1 MRLPASSLTRTGILI
16 RPSPREDYA
25 GLRSRLFTVIFKIT
39 GRPPSK
45 YVARGE
51 VAGAAGL
58 WSILALLRKD
68 PEELKKHVARRL
80 MDTSI
85 VDRAYKLDVEWRS
98 LLTEI
103 NQLRHKHNVV
113 SRSIGRAKDPARRKE
128 LIEEARRLL
137 DQLAAKE
144 ARLKEVE
151 KQREEALLSLP
162 NLVDSDVP
170 TGDESRNEPLM
181 YWGRPRVWR
190 GFLERFKEETV
201 SRGFSVEY
209 EVIDWKPV
217 GHADMLE
224 NVLGLG
230 NTLKAGEVAGSRF
243 YYLFEDLVW
252 LDFALLLYAVD
263 VLTSKGYKLVMPP
276 YMLRFEVMSRVI
288 DLETFRDAIYKIEGE
303 DLYLIATAEHP
314 LAALYY
320 KSELYDDEL
329 PLKLVGVSPCFRKE
343 AGAGNRDLKGIFRV
357 HQFHKVEQFVFSTPE
372 DSRKLHEELISN
384 ARELF
389 EGLGLP
395 YRVVNIASGD
405 LGACAVKKYDL
416 EVWMPAQGRYRE
428 MVSASNCTDWQAYRL
443 SIRLVRRKGMERG
456 YVHTLNSTGIAS
468 TRTITAILENY
479 QEPDGTVVIPKV
491 LNKYL
496 EGFSRAPKGQ
506 IEPVKRG

>member
-1 MRLPASSLTRTGILI
+1 M
-16 RPSPREDYA
+16 
-25 GLRSRLFTVIFKIT
+25 
-39 GRPPSK
+39 
-45 YVARGE
+45 
-51 VAGAAGL
+51 
-58 WSILALLRKD
+58 WSVLALLRGN
-68 PEELKKHVARRL
+68 PEELKKHVAKRL

-85 VDRAYKLDVEWRS
+85 VDRAHSLDVKWRK

-103 NQLRHKHNVV
+103 NELRHRHNLV
-113 SRSIGRAKDPARRKE
+113 SRSIGRTRDPAKRRE
-128 LIEEARRLL
+128 LISEAKKLL
-137 DQLAAKE
+137 DKLSVME

-151 KQREEALLSLP
+151 KAREEALLSLP
-162 NLVDSDVP
+162 NLVDNDVP
-170 TGDESRNEPLM
+170 VGDESNNKPIL
-181 YWGRPRVWR
+181 YWGKPRVWK
-190 GFLERFKEETV
+190 GFLEKFKEETA
-201 SRGFSVEY
+201 SKGFRVDY
-209 EVIDWKPV
+209 EPIDWKPV

-224 NVLGLG
+224 NTLGLG

-243 YYLFEDLVW
+243 YYLFDDLVW
-252 LDFALLLYAVD
+252 LDFALLLYAMD

-276 YMLRFEVMSRVI
+276 YMLRFDVMSRVI

-329 PLKLVGVSPCFRKE
+329 PIKLVGVSPCFRKE

-357 HQFHKVEQFVFSTPE
+357 HQFHKVEQFIFSTPE
-372 DSRKLHEELISN
+372 ESRRLHEELINN

-416 EVWMPAQGRYRE
+416 EVWMPAQGKYRE

-479 QEPDGTVVIPKV
+479 QEPDGTVIIPRV
-491 LNKYL
+491 LNRYL
-496 EGFSRAPKGQ
+496 EAFNKAPRDH
-506 IEPVKRG
+506 IEPVKKANTGSRSQ